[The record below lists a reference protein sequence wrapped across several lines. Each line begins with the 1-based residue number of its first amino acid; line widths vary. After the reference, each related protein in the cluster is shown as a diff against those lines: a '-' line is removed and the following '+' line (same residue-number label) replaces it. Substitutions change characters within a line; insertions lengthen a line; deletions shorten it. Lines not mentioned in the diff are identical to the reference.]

1 MIHNEIKKRFI
12 LHHFKEGE
20 KMRKKQE
27 FNKNRDEI
35 TKDGPAWTVIGHFPT
50 YDEAVKK
57 LEEQKDPNSD
67 YDYKIKR
74 YERDFRV
81 KKRLRKELLEKKN
94 KKKNKS

>member
-1 MIHNEIKKRFI
+1 MVHNEIKKRFI
-12 LHHFKEGE
+12 LRYLKEEE
-20 KMRKKQE
+20 KMRKKQKL
-27 FNKNRDEI
+27 NKNGDENI
-35 TKDGPAWTVIGHFPT
+35 KESIPWTVIGHFST

-81 KKRLRKELLEKKN
+81 KKRLRKELLGKKN

>member
-1 MIHNEIKKRFI
+1 MKKNQQFNKKSDEII
-12 LHHFKEGE
+12 KEG
-20 KMRKKQE
+20 
-27 FNKNRDEI
+27 
-35 TKDGPAWTVIGHFPT
+35 PPWTVIGHFST

-94 KKKNKS
+94 KKKSKS

>member
-1 MIHNEIKKRFI
+1 MKKN
-12 LHHFKEGE
+12 
-20 KMRKKQE
+20 QQ
-27 FNKNRDEI
+27 FNKKSDEI
-35 TKDGPAWTVIGHFPT
+35 IKERSPWTVIGHFST

-81 KKRLRKELLEKKN
+81 KKRLRKELLETKN
-94 KKKNKS
+94 NKKNKS

>member
-12 LHHFKEGE
+12 LRYLKEGE

-27 FNKNRDEI
+27 LNKNRDENI
-35 TKDGPAWTVIGHFPT
+35 KESIPWTVIGHFST
-50 YDEAVKK
+50 YNEAIKK
-57 LEEQKDPNSD
+57 VEQEKDPDSD

-74 YERDFRV
+74 CERDFRV

-94 KKKNKS
+94 KKKSKS